1 MSHRMRRRE
10 FLVQSSRAAFG
21 FSLLPFVPCSK
32 GNHKSA
38 ELEDGTLIA
47 DLEKQIPKLMEEANV
62 PGLSIVIIKDAKLLW
77 RRGFGVK
84 DSASKEPVDNDT
96 VFEPASVSKTVFTYA
111 VLKLCERGVIE
122 LDTPLTKY
130 TSERFLEGD
139 PRLELIT
146 ARHVLTHTTGFPN
159 WRSEEEPL
167 KIYFTPG
174 EKWSYSGEGFSYLHS
189 VVTHLTGQ
197 VNPKDC
203 GTYEAGLKVCGTDFD
218 AYMKANLLVPF
229 GMASSTYVWNDTLN
243 KNYAAPHDAEG
254 KPSPK
259 RKPRATD
266 VARYGA
272 AGGLQTTPTDY
283 AKFLIEIIN
292 PKPSDA
298 FRLQKASLEEMLRP
312 QVKVMDSISQALA
325 WKVRHTD
332 KGNIITHGGG
342 NPGFAAFVGASRERK
357 SGLVIMTNGDNGYLI
372 CDKLLKGDIMHRFL
386 GAKMPYRDEP

>member
-10 FLVQSSRAAFG
+10 FVLQSSRAALG
-21 FSLLPFVPCSK
+21 FSLLPLVECSQ
-32 GNHKSA
+32 GSQKSA
-38 ELEDGTLIA
+38 ESEDGTLIA
-47 DLEKQIPKLMEEANV
+47 NLEKQIPKLMEEVNV
-62 PGLSIVIIKDAKLLW
+62 LGLSIAIIKDAKLLW

-96 VFEPASVSKTVFTYA
+96 VFEPASVSKTVFAYA
-111 VLKLCERGVIE
+111 VLKLCERGVID

-146 ARHVLTHTTGFPN
+146 ARHVLTHTSGFQN
-159 WRSEEEPL
+159 WRSDEEPL
-167 KIYFTPG
+167 KIHFTPG
-174 EKWSYSGEGFSYLHS
+174 EKWSYSGEGYSYLQS

-203 GTYEAGLKVCGTDFD
+203 GTYEAGLKVCATDID
-218 AYMKANLLVPF
+218 SYMKANLLGPF
-229 GMASSTYVWNDTLN
+229 GMASSTYVWNDTI
-243 KNYAAPHDAEG
+243 KNYAAPHDAMG
-254 KPSPK
+254 KPSAK
-259 RKPRATD
+259 RKPKATD

-292 PKPSDA
+292 RKASDA
-298 FRLQKASLEEMLRP
+298 FRLKKASLEEMVRP
-312 QVKVMDSISQALA
+312 QVKIMDSISQALA
-325 WKVRHTD
+325 WQVRHTD

-357 SGLVIMTNGDNGYLI
+357 SGLVILTNGDNGYLVI
-372 CDKLLKGDIMHRFL
+372 DKLLLGEIMHRFL
-386 GAKMPYRDEP
+386 GAKMPYRNEP